1 MNELG
6 VTERALREL
15 RDQHIGRLLLQAQR
29 AFNAQAIEKLRARGY
44 QGLGVA
50 HTALLPHLDLD
61 GTRITVLAERA
72 GMTKQGMGQL
82 VADLERQG
90 LVTRKPDPADGRATL
105 VQFTD
110 AGWTYLQDAHEV
122 KKELEAEYAEILG
135 TAELAELRSLLTS
148 LIDHQ
153 APDSR

>member
-1 MNELG
+1 MDESG
-6 VTERALREL
+6 VTEAALQEL

-29 AFNAQAIEKLRARGY
+29 AFNTQAIEKLRERGY

-50 HTALLPHLDLD
+50 HTALLPHLDLN
-61 GTRITVLAERA
+61 GTRITVLADRA

-90 LVTRKPDPADGRATL
+90 LVTRKPDPVDGRATL

-110 AGWTYLQDAHEV
+110 AGWNYLRDAHEV
-122 KKELEAEYAEILG
+122 KKELEAEYAEFLG
-135 TAELAELRSLLTS
+135 VPGLAELRSLLTA
-148 LIDHQ
+148 LISHQ
-153 APDSR
+153 APNCR

>member
-1 MNELG
+1 MDKPS
-6 VTERALREL
+6 VTEAALQEL

-29 AFNAQAIEKLRARGY
+29 TFNNQAIEKLRQRGY
-44 QGLGVA
+44 QGLGVT

-90 LVTRKPDPADGRATL
+90 LVTRKPDPADGRAIL

-110 AGWTYLQDAHEV
+110 AGWTYLRDAHEV
-122 KKELEAEYAEILG
+122 KKELEADYAQILG
-135 TAELAELRSLLTS
+135 ASGLAELRSLLTA

>member
-1 MNELG
+1 MNDAN
-6 VTERALREL
+6 VTESALQEL

-29 AFNAQAIEKLRARGY
+29 AFNHQAIEKLRARGY
-44 QGLGVA
+44 EGLGVA

-61 GTRITVLAERA
+61 GTRITVLADRA
-72 GMTKQGMGQL
+72 GMTKQGMGQR

-90 LVTRKPDPADGRATL
+90 LVTRTPDPADGRAIL

-110 AGWTYLQDAHEV
+110 AGWIYLRDAHDV
-122 KKELEAEYAEILG
+122 KKELEREYAEVLG
-135 TAELAELRSLLTS
+135 SSGLAKLRSLLTA

-153 APDSR
+153 VPDSR

>member
-1 MNELG
+1 MDESG
-6 VTERALREL
+6 VTEAALQEL

-29 AFNAQAIEKLRARGY
+29 AFNTQAIEKLRERGY

-50 HTALLPHLDLD
+50 HTALLPHLDLN
-61 GTRITVLAERA
+61 GTRITVLADRA

-90 LVTRKPDPADGRATL
+90 LVTRKPDPVDGRATL

-110 AGWTYLQDAHEV
+110 AGWNYLRDAHEV
-122 KKELEAEYAEILG
+122 KKELEAEYAEFLG
-135 TAELAELRSLLTS
+135 VPGLAELRSLLTA
-148 LIDHQ
+148 LINHQ
-153 APDSR
+153 EPNCR

>member
-1 MNELG
+1 MDEST
-6 VTERALREL
+6 VTELALQEL

-29 AFNAQAIEKLRARGY
+29 AFNTQAIEKLRARGY
-44 QGLGVA
+44 EGLGVA

-90 LVTRKPDPADGRATL
+90 LVTRTPDPADGRATL

-110 AGWTYLQDAHEV
+110 AGWTYLRDAHDI
-122 KKELEAEYAEILG
+122 KKELELEYAEVLG
-135 TAELAELRSLLTS
+135 VPGLAELRALLTA